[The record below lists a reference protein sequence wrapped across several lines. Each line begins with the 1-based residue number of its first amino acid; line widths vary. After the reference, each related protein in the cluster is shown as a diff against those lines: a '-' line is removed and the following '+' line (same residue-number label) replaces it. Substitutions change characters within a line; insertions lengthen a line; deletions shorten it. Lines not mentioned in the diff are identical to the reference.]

1 MENLQGLENRE
12 VSKPPVRPV
21 IEYDPSLQKEDVPYE
36 VSVDGEKCTELF
48 RELGISDEAIG
59 KFRINLIR
67 KPLARKSPTGSYTA
81 IGGDKINIYTDVL
94 WKKLQ
99 KQKPK
104 SLPEKGIALV
114 KKMSGGEFGTPVGLF
129 LHESK
134 HASDFKGKIKKILA
148 TGFQFT
154 YYLGGVIGVGFAI
167 NKSVPLVPLN
177 EILSPLAVFAAPI
190 LYAANPLEIRARRFG
205 DKNKN
210 DPRWQNI
217 LTITPK
223 PKQ

>member
-1 MENLQGLENRE
+1 M
-12 VSKPPVRPV
+12 
-21 IEYDPSLQKEDVPYE
+21 
-36 VSVDGEKCTELF
+36 
-48 RELGISDEAIG
+48 
-59 KFRINLIR
+59 
-67 KPLARKSPTGSYTA
+67 
-81 IGGDKINIYTDVL
+81 L

-134 HASDFKGKIKKILA
+134 HASDFKGKITKILA

-167 NKSVPLVPLN
+167 DKSIPIAPLN
-177 EILSPLAVFAAPI
+177 ELLSPLAVFSMPV
-190 LYAANPLEIRARRFG
+190 LYAANPFEIRARKFG
-205 DKNKN
+205 AKNKD
-210 DPRWQNI
+210 DPRWQDI

-223 PKQ
+223 QK